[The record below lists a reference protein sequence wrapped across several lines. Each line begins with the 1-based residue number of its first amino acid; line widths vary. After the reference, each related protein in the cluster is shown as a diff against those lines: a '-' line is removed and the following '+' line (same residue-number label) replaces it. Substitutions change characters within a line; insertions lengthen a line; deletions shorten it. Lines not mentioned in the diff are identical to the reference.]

1 MVCMLAAQK
10 GLNAQPFLQQL
21 NRPLFLRAAFVFAVR
36 KVYVRIRCGRRR
48 GRVSDTQRRH
58 AVHELM
64 RLAPAPE
71 PRLLGGERIDTHT
84 YCRFLSVNNWDPVK
98 ASAMIKQDFTWRMR
112 YQPRMLRPSDMP
124 TMCRQRAWMVLT
136 KPVRTPLW
144 GVGVADSGGA
154 SGGNATARFHQW
166 RQRRWL
172 RFGAEQPPRLL
183 PRWSLHPPHTRPPL
197 TQWRCTRQG
206 MPFTLCIVS
215 EWHPER
221 CSHDE
226 RIKHVAYHMEHY
238 IRRMPTKHGGTRRVH
253 RCCFLM
259 DMRGF
264 KPSMVRA
271 ARPFDPFSTS
281 RDLTHTRILT
291 RGSLT
296 DTAASP
302 HQVGH

>member
-1 MVCMLAAQK
+1 MSAFACP
-10 GLNAQPFLQQL
+10 N
-21 NRPLFLRAAFVFAVR
+21 LRANMPPIG
-36 KVYVRIRCGRRR
+36 K
-48 GRVSDTQRRH
+48 
-58 AVHELM
+58 VHENDLD
-64 RLAPAPE
+64 
-71 PRLLGGERIDTHT
+71 LLGQYRDIPTH
-84 YCRFLSVNNWDPVK
+84 RAHSQ
-98 ASAMIKQDFTWRMR
+98 S
-112 YQPRMLRPSDMP
+112 
-124 TMCRQRAWMVLT
+124 RQ
-136 KPVRTPLW
+136 
-144 GVGVADSGGA
+144 
-154 SGGNATARFHQW
+154 TARESLLKLSLPAACTATNTNAFHLQHAKN
-166 RQRRWL
+166 RNIK
-172 RFGAEQPPRLL
+172 EQPPRLL

-206 MPFTLCIVS
+206 MPITLCIVS